1 MYLILYWFGW
11 TLSLLPMRCLY
22 LFGDLLAFC
31 LYHFSL
37 YRKDVVFE
45 NLRNSFPERA
55 EPEIRQLARR
65 FYRQF
70 TGQAMEAFK
79 LLHMS
84 EKQILNRMHYRNPE
98 VLTELFQAGR
108 SVITA
113 TAHFA
118 AWQWLVSLPLVT
130 NHKVLVVYKPPGNER
145 ADWIYRR
152 IQNKYGGISVDFQ
165 RLPRKLLE
173 CSVRK
178 ELTATFLVNDQSPV
192 KEQIRYWTS
201 FLNQD
206 TPMQNGLERLAQKTG
221 QVVLFVE
228 MHRTKRG
235 FYEVTFHKL
244 FDNPANTAPNE
255 ITEAYI
261 RKLEQVIRK
270 KPELWLW
277 THRRWKHKKLIK
289 PE

>member
-1 MYLILYWFGW
+1 MYHLIYYFGW
-11 TLSLLPMRCLY
+11 TLSLLPFRCLY

-37 YRKDVVFE
+37 YRKRVVLK
-45 NLRNSFPERA
+45 NLRSSFPDRSES
-55 EPEIRQLARR
+55 EIRSMARR
-65 FYRQF
+65 FYRHF
-70 TGQAMEAFK
+70 TGQAVESFK
-79 LLHMS
+79 LLHLS
-84 EKQILNRMHYRNPE
+84 EKQIQKRVKYLNPE
-98 VLTELFQAGR
+98 MLNELYLSGK

-118 AWQWLVSLPLVT
+118 TWEWLVSLPLICSY
-130 NHKVLVVYKPPGNER
+130 KVLIVYKTPPNKK

-165 RLPRKLLE
+165 RIPRTLLE

-192 KEQIRYWTS
+192 KEHIRHWTS

-206 TPMQNGLERLAQKTG
+206 TSMQNGLERLAQKTG
-221 QVVLFVE
+221 QAVIFIE
-228 MHRTKRG
+228 MQRRKRG
-235 FYEVTFHKL
+235 YYEVTFHKL
-244 FDNPANTAPNE
+244 FDNPASTVPNE

-261 RKLEQVIRK
+261 KKLEQVIHK
-270 KPELWLW
+270 HPELWLW
-277 THRRWKHKKLIK
+277 THRRWKHKRIDK
-289 PE
+289 